1 MDAAGEARAVNTRPV
16 WWTALA
22 VFVFATILFPIRTE
36 LLNRGLEGVFIAPD
50 GQARYDARS
59 LAETFSVL
67 SGPQRARRFAYAWS
81 ELTLDVVFPL
91 VYVPFFALLLLAV
104 YPGAPATP
112 GRHAFWRVL
121 AVGAPFGAGLAD
133 WAENWQLA
141 RIARADAWE
150 RLGGDL
156 DGVAAAIAAM
166 ARWAALA
173 TGVKRGCLLGV
184 AALLVVA
191 LLRSGR
197 LGKVVT
203 LLWLGRV
210 SILALLGLLAFA
222 SLGGAD
228 KLSPTIPNM
237 LALDRWWQL
246 FAVGYLASAVAL
258 LAGFALLLTW
268 ELAPLRVRAALPD
281 LPRFVA
287 TRAAA
292 DPWRNSVFLFF
303 ALPLVARAVL
313 RSGRDAGSFLAGGL
327 AALFGIAV
335 AVTVLWLVKALRAI
349 LTNLPAGWVQVQ
361 LAKLVHRLG
370 PGYENPATGGFL
382 DGHGLAAAFAGV
394 VTAIYALGW
403 WALDPGRAPA
413 WCAAVPTAGYVLG
426 LIAVLSSIL
435 AGATF
440 FFDRWRVPLVAVVL
454 LWVSVVNLMRPM
466 EHEFEWRWN
475 GQPPPAANRAADARL
490 AQGPP
495 RILTVVTASGGGI
508 QAAAWTARVLTG
520 LQEELGPEFTRSIA
534 LVSAVSGGSV
544 GSYFALSAF
553 AEQGGERG
561 AMRADALRAVSAA
574 ASESSLEPTAWGL
587 LYPDLQRGLEPFV
600 SSTRDRGWALE
611 RGWLAAL
618 RKHGLDPAHGRQEFS
633 DWVRGA
639 ESGAL
644 PAVIFN
650 ATRMDDGMPLRLST
664 VARRD
669 VSGHSAV
676 DGDGDAPLLGLVPE
690 LTYQY
695 EEPTPGHLAIPAV
708 TAARLSASFPY
719 VSPIARPESKRR
731 DPKQLRLWHAADGGY
746 FDNHGTVAALA
757 WLYELQ
763 RAWGEDFA
771 THVDHL
777 IWIQIDAFPESD
789 ITNPDHA
796 PGWTLSALGPLKG
809 LLRVRTAS
817 QRVRRATEVAIER
830 QLQGTRFTVVTL
842 RPPPRKGPHRGAP
855 LSWALGRGDVE
866 RMEREWREVAPV
878 HVGELRILL
887 ESAP

>member
-1 MDAAGEARAVNTRPV
+1 MGDADGARGVNTRPV

-22 VFVFATILFPIRTE
+22 VFLFATILFPIRTE

-50 GQARYDARS
+50 GTARYDARS
-59 LAETFSVL
+59 LAETFSVV
-67 SGPQRARRFAYAWS
+67 SGPQKARRLAYAWT

-91 VYVPFFALLLLAV
+91 VYVPCFALLLLAIH
-104 YPGAPATP
+104 PGARR
-112 GRHAFWRVL
+112 GGERHALWRGL
-121 AVGAPFGAGLAD
+121 AIGAPLGAGLAD

-141 RIARADAWE
+141 KIARADAWE
-150 RLGGDL
+150 RLAGDL
-156 DGVAAAIAAM
+156 DAVAAAIAPM
-166 ARWAALA
+166 ARWAALW
-173 TGVKRGCLLGV
+173 TGAKRGGLLAV
-184 AALLVVA
+184 AGLLVVA
-191 LLRSGR
+191 LLRSAR
-197 LGKVVT
+197 LGKVLT

-210 SILALLGLLAFA
+210 SVLALLGLVAFA
-222 SLGGAD
+222 SLGGAE

-237 LALDRWWQL
+237 LALDHWWQL
-246 FAVGYLASAVAL
+246 FALGYLASAVAI

-268 ELAPLRVRAALPD
+268 ELAPLRVSATLPD

-303 ALPLVARAVL
+303 ALPLVVRAVL
-313 RSGRDAGSFLAGGL
+313 RSGSDAASLLGGAM
-327 AALFGIAV
+327 AAIFGIAV
-335 AVTVLWLVKALRAI
+335 AVAVLWLVKALRAF
-349 LTNLPAGWVQVQ
+349 LTGLRAGWARAQ
-361 LAKLVHRLG
+361 LVSLVHRLG
-370 PGYENPATGGFL
+370 PGYENPATGTFL
-382 DGHGLAAAFAGV
+382 DGHGLAAAFAAV
-394 VTAIYALGW
+394 VTAIYAIGW
-403 WALDPGRAPA
+403 WALDPGRSPE

-426 LIAVLSSIL
+426 LIAVLSAIL

-454 LWVSVVNLMRPM
+454 LWVSVVNWVRPM
-466 EHEFEWRWN
+466 EHEFAWRWN
-475 GQPPPAANRAADARL
+475 TQVPPAANRAADARL
-490 AQGPP
+490 AQGPL
-495 RILTVVTASGGGI
+495 RVLTVVTASGGGI

-520 LQEELGPEFTRSIA
+520 LQEELGPDFTRSIA
-534 LVSAVSGGSV
+534 LVSSVSGGSV
-544 GSYFALSAF
+544 GAYFALSAF
-553 AEQGGERG
+553 TDQGGERG
-561 AMRADALRAVSAA
+561 AMRSDALRGVFAA
-574 ASESSLEPTAWGL
+574 AAESSLEPTAWGL

-618 RKHGLDPAHGRQEFS
+618 ARHGLDPGRGRQEFS

-650 ATRMDDGMPLRLST
+650 ATRIDDGMPLRLAT
-664 VARRD
+664 VSRRD
-669 VSGHSAV
+669 VSGRSAV
-676 DGDGDAPLLGLVPE
+676 DGDGDEPLLGLVSDF
-690 LTYQY
+690 TYQY
-695 EEPTPGHLAIPAV
+695 EDATPGHLAIPAV

-719 VSPIARPESKRR
+719 VSPIARPEYERHDPRR
-731 DPKQLRLWHAADGGY
+731 LRLWHAADGGY

-771 THVDHL
+771 AHVDHL
-777 IWIQIDAFPESD
+777 LWIQIDAFPESD
-789 ITNPDHA
+789 IADPDHA
-796 PGWTLSALGPLKG
+796 PGWTMSALGPLRG

-817 QRVRRATEVAIER
+817 QRVRRAAEVAIQR

-842 RPPPRKGPHRGAP
+842 RPPPRKGPHREAP

-866 RMEREWREVAPV
+866 RIEREWREVAA
-878 HVGELRILL
+878 GEGLGTVRALL
-887 ESAP
+887 VP